1 AGSMGQR
8 MPKRYLLSFIYIAR
22 SVVIAGY
29 LLMPLTAAS
38 TWVFAALMGFL
49 WLSTVPLTNGII
61 AQVFGVKYLSMLSG
75 VVFFS
80 HQIGSFLGAWLGGYL
95 FDKTGSY
102 STVWMIAIALG
113 LMAAVV
119 NLPIREQAL
128 VRPQPVGA

>member
-1 AGSMGQR
+1 MPPRGQIPSIKKPRLMPGFRFSNCPVFSVTESLHRLGHDGRIVRLVDGNGQR
-8 MPKRYLLSFIYIAR
+8 PTY
-22 SVVIAGY
+22 V
-29 LLMPLTAAS
+29 
-38 TWVFAALMGFL
+38 ALEPEL
-49 WLSTVPLTNGII
+49 
-61 AQVFGVKYLSMLSG
+61 
-75 VVFFS
+75 
-80 HQIGSFLGAWLGGYL
+80 IGSFLGAWLGGYL